1 MSRLLVVFA
10 LAVGLTAHAQGFSQR
25 GFMETSGTIYPQIVP
40 NDRAHGVGEARFRY
54 EPKWQPKSWFTL
66 NASLEAR
73 VDTHHQD
80 ARRLHVD
87 WKDRSLQRPALS
99 VRQLAA
105 LLQRDNLVFSVG
117 KQFIRWGETDFLNP
131 TDRFAP
137 KDLLTIVDQDVLP
150 VTAVRVTYTVDN
162 NALNFVWQP
171 FFTPGRVPLVNQRWT
186 FVPEALSQ
194 FDVVNLGSNFPGRSS
209 FGARWSRTSAGYEW
223 SLSYF
228 DGFNY
233 LPSLN
238 ASVDATLARITYSPS
253 YPALRLY
260 GGDLAVPTSLLTLKG
275 EAAYYTSPTSQQDE
289 YVLYVLQL
297 ERQIHEMQLV
307 FGYTGEIV
315 TAHAETQQ
323 FPGERGFARA
333 VFGHARYTL
342 DPNRTLTLDVFVRQN
357 GGSALLRPG
366 YSHSFGDHW
375 RATVGFTWISGDAK
389 DFLGQYHHNSFAT
402 AGLRYSF

>member
-10 LAVGLTAHAQGFSQR
+10 WAVGLTAHAQGFSQR
-25 GFMETSGTIYPQIVP
+25 GFMETSGNIYPQIVP
-40 NDRAHGVGEARFRY
+40 DDSAHGIGEARFRY
-54 EPKWQPKSWFTL
+54 GAKWQPKTWFTL

-73 VDTHHQD
+73 VDTHRQD
-80 ARRLHVD
+80 ARHLHVD
-87 WKDRSLQRPALS
+87 WKDRSLQRSALS

-105 LLQRDNLVFSVG
+105 VLKKDNLTFSVG

-150 VTAVRVTYTVDN
+150 VTAARVTYTLGN
-162 NALNFVWQP
+162 NALHFVWQP
-171 FFTPGRVPLVNQRWT
+171 FFTPGRIPLINQRWT
-186 FVPEALSQ
+186 FVPEAFSQ
-194 FDVVNLGSNFPGRSS
+194 FDVVNLGSKFPGRSS

-238 ASVDATLARITYSPS
+238 ASVDATPGRITFSPS

-260 GGDLAVPTSLLTLKG
+260 GGDLAVPMSLLTLKG

-297 ERQIHEMQLV
+297 ERQIHELQLV

-357 GGSALLRPG
+357 GGSALVRPG
-366 YSHSFGDHW
+366 YSQSFGDHW
-375 RATVGFTWISGDAK
+375 RATVGFAWLSGDAN